1 MKKLSLCMAV
11 VLLCTSCCNEP
22 NCDTATQEVKNVIYM
37 IGDGMGLA
45 HTSMLKIEGDYATTA
60 FDRAENIALITTHS
74 TNNRVTDSAAAGT
87 ALATGYK
94 TRNRMIGMTPDS
106 VTVESMMLKAE
117 REGYATGLAYTCY
130 LQHATPASFYASSPH
145 RDSMNIITGCFVKS
159 GIDVALGGG
168 RIFVEDYYAK
178 QGKDYKAELATLGYQ
193 VLHKQEEMASVSE
206 GNVLGLFAEDN
217 MPKMREGRGDY
228 LLQATNKALEIL
240 TNNVAKEGKQ
250 GFLLMVE
257 GSKID
262 YRSHDNDSEGILA
275 EMRDFEKC
283 VAAAMEYADTH
294 EGTLVVVCADH
305 ETGGLSIP
313 SQSPDF
319 KKADSGIDYRY
330 GTKGHSGTM
339 VPVYLYGTGA
349 ECINGVMDN
358 TDLAKQ
364 IMAIMGWE

>member
-1 MKKLSLCMAV
+1 MKKLLLFLALAV
-11 VLLCTSCCNEP
+11 FATSCCDKAACTTPES
-22 NCDTATQEVKNVIYM
+22 EVKNVIYM

-45 HTSMLKIEGDYATTA
+45 HASMLKIEGGYAPTA
-60 FDRAENIALITTHS
+60 FDRAQNVALITTHS

-87 ALATGYK
+87 ALATGHK

-106 VTVESMMLKAE
+106 VAVESMMLKAE
-117 REGYATGLAYTCY
+117 RAGYATGLAYTCY

-168 RIFVEDYYAK
+168 RQFVEDYYTR
-178 QGKDYKAELATLGYQ
+178 QEKDYKAELAALGYK
-193 VLHKQEEMASVSE
+193 VLHNQEEMASVSN

-217 MPKMREGRGDY
+217 MPKMCEGRGDY

-240 TNNVAKEGKQ
+240 TNNVTNENKK

-262 YRSHDNDSEGILA
+262 YRSHANDSEGILA
-275 EMRDFEKC
+275 EMRDFEAC
-283 VAAAMEYADTH
+283 VAAAMDYADAH
-294 EGTLVVVCADH
+294 PGTLVVICADH

-319 KKADSGIDYRY
+319 KKADSGINYRY
-330 GTKGHSGTM
+330 ATKGHSGTM
-339 VPVYLYGTGA
+339 VPVYLYGAGA
-349 ECINGVMDN
+349 EGINGVMDN

-364 IMAIMGWE
+364 IMAIMGLE

>member
-1 MKKLSLCMAV
+1 MKKFLSL
-11 VLLCTSCCNEP
+11 LLLASIGTSCCDITNRT
-22 NCDTATQEVKNVIYM
+22 TAEEEINNVIYM

-45 HTSMLKIEGDYATTA
+45 HTSMLKIEGEYAPTA
-60 FDRAENIALITTHS
+60 FDRAHNIALITTHS

-87 ALATGYK
+87 ALATGHK
-94 TRNRMIGMTPDS
+94 TRNRMVGMTPDS
-106 VTVESMMLKAE
+106 VAVESMMLKAE
-117 REGYATGLAYTCY
+117 REGYATGLTYTCY

-168 RIFVEDYYAK
+168 RQFVEEYYTL
-178 QGKDYKAELATLGYQ
+178 QGKDYKAELASLGYQ
-193 VLHKQEEMASVSE
+193 VLHNPEEMTSVSS

-217 MPKMREGRGDY
+217 MPKIREGRGDY
-228 LLQATNKALEIL
+228 LLQATNKALEVL
-240 TNNVAKEGKQ
+240 TNNVANDNKR

-283 VAAAMEYADTH
+283 VAAAMDYADTH
-294 EGTLVVVCADH
+294 PGTLVIICADH

-319 KKADSGIDYRY
+319 KKADSGINYRY
-330 GTKGHSGTM
+330 TTKGHSGTM

-349 ECINGVMDN
+349 ERINGVMDN

-364 IMAIMGWE
+364 IMAIMDWE

>member
-1 MKKLSLCMAV
+1 MKKLLLLVALVAV
-11 VLLCTSCCNEP
+11 GTSCC
-22 NCDTATQEVKNVIYM
+22 DSTACTTSDDEVKNVIYM

-45 HTSMLKIEGDYATTA
+45 HVSMLKIEGEYAPTA
-60 FDRAENIALITTHS
+60 FDRAENVALITTHS

-87 ALATGYK
+87 ALASGYK

-106 VTVESMMLKAE
+106 VAVESMMLKAK

-130 LQHATPASFYASSPH
+130 LQHATPASFYATSSH
-145 RDSMNIITGCFVKS
+145 RDSMNIITGCFVES

-168 RIFVEDYYAK
+168 RQFVEEYYAG
-178 QGKDYKAELATLGYQ
+178 QGKDYKTELAALGYQ
-193 VLHKQEEMASVSE
+193 VLHNQSEMASVVS
-206 GNVLGLFAEDN
+206 GKVLGLFAEDN

-228 LLQATNKALEIL
+228 LLQATNKALEVL
-240 TNNVAKEGKQ
+240 TNNVANEKKK

-283 VAAAMEYADTH
+283 VAAAMDYADTH
-294 EGTLVVVCADH
+294 PGTLVVVCADH

-319 KKADSGIDYRY
+319 KKADSGINYRY
-330 GTKGHSGTM
+330 TTKGHSGTM
-339 VPVYLYGTGA
+339 VPVYLYGAGA
-349 ECINGVMDN
+349 ERINGVMDN